1 MKKLFAL
8 ALAIALLLILSP
20 PKHVNSQALPRM
32 NDYCYVPPYVGSAI
46 PPIVMLVMGRDHKL
60 HYEAYNESS
69 DVNEDGKIE
78 ITYDHSID
86 YYGYFDP
93 CKCYVYNQ
101 GQERFNPVRKVDN
114 CTDNTRNNFRR
125 CGGSNE
131 WSGNFLNWLSM
142 SRADIMRKVLYGGFR
157 RIDRVDL
164 TVLEATFT
172 PQDAHSWG
180 KQVTGSLTYRDSNGA
195 NKTVSIRDLTP
206 FNPPSSG
213 NRHLFCM
220 TSISLSQDA
229 PRLIRVL
236 ENRSEDI
243 EVWAS
248 KEGTVCQ
255 NQFANGVNISPTNY
269 IVRVRVCDPQFPEL
283 NCKRYPGSDPVNTN
297 DDSLKPIGL
306 LQRYGEGDGTRWC
319 SRSLRPCTNDAQ
331 CAPNGGSCIP
341 RAPMYFGLLTGS
353 YTNNT
358 QGGVL
363 RKNISSITNEI
374 NPSTGQY
381 KQGQGNATDP
391 HITQGIIY
399 TLDTIKIVGY
409 QWGSYKPGWDGA
421 WKTSG
426 PMNNGEFPDWGNPVG
441 EMMYEAIR
449 YLAGKTSPTSDFNY
463 TTADDGDPNK
473 RQFPMPLP
481 RASWSPPYNTFPIC
495 SRPFMI
501 VISDINNSYD
511 FDLISRGTDLS
522 SFNLSN
528 LMSTIST
535 AENISGS
542 YFIGHNGS
550 STDFL
555 CSAKSVS
562 SLGSIRGLCPEE
574 PTKQGSY
581 TPAGVAYYGKVG
593 FRDNFGA
600 QKPPAIETFSI
611 ALASPLPD
619 LNFKIGSRSVR
630 INPIAVS
637 PSGCL
642 SLYQNCFQRCSVS
655 WNSTLNRLE
664 ISNCSSNAFCPTN
677 QIVDYYVNQV
687 EYNPDGSLRR
697 IVFKINYE
705 DVEQAADHDLDAI
718 AVYEISADS
727 ANNTIRIK
735 IDSTRA
741 SGCIDQVM
749 GFTISGT
756 TEDGVWLVVRD
767 TDSST
772 DSDTPAAVGNMPLSW
787 SRTFTLSSNAAA
799 SHLKPPL
806 WYAAKWG
813 GFDDANN
820 NNRPDLQGEWDKDN
834 DGNPDNY
841 FFVSNP
847 AKLESQL
854 EEALFSILK
863 RASSG
868 STVATL
874 SSRYQTSAIMLQPSF
889 YPEYTTREGKSL
901 IWLGTFRAY
910 WVDNRQNFRE
920 DRTNNTTV
928 RQPDFKMTIERPDP
942 SALLDRVFSFFFTQ
956 DREVRV
962 ALFSDFEQC
971 SVEEIEVPTNVVPA
985 LRFDCKLASYNEW
998 TDFNNG
1004 SGSFL
1009 RKILYHKD
1017 GSSVNEGLED
1027 FHINNANRIKD
1038 FWTLIDPTTF
1048 NAVASW
1054 LPGTRHLNAECVIA
1068 YIRGEPDFTW
1078 RCNDYVMRKRVL
1090 DLSQICPG
1098 YPLNSLGT
1106 WRIGPIV
1113 NSTPAISANTAL
1125 NMKYITAYD
1134 DSTYRDLVNASNYRN
1149 RRSIAYV
1156 GSNIGMVHFF
1166 RVGHIRETGSSHY
1179 PVEIVNSPT
1188 DLGNNLIEGEEL
1200 AFMPRNAIP
1209 YLAWYGRED
1218 YCSANR
1224 GYIPTIDQRVEV
1236 FDASFGPS
1244 GTATSNKT
1252 TSSWNTYLIGSMG
1265 FGGKAIGN
1273 YSSSLFLLRLTPY
1286 LNNPNT
1292 SPPFGNSAANVPNP
1306 PELMWEVK
1314 LDNGALTTSYPI
1326 RVRQCPRSGT
1336 ACRSDQAQLEGHWF
1350 ILTGSGPTDP
1360 TADDFGEYLP
1370 NPKLYIINA
1379 RNGQVRRVN
1388 LDSLLPPNTRAAVG
1402 DIVVLDLN
1410 NDYNDD
1416 VIYFGM
1422 YGYTCSV
1429 AAVGNICPGTLRS
1442 WGGLYRIVLDE
1453 TLSSINPGDITQV
1466 FDLSSFAQNN
1476 NIPPVFGSPTA
1487 TLDEDGNLWVYFN
1500 TGIFLSPNHASF
1512 NYTNYLVGFKDKC
1525 WKKSDS
1531 KFDQCN
1537 NTHISTKNDLVDSTA
1552 SSQFND
1558 SNLWIQCSNDVLN
1571 ITGVQ
1576 TRNVCICNESGCAR
1590 QPIIVSTTGPADPKQ
1605 CKVSDQ
1611 KSGWFYPLPSGHI
1624 AYSKPL
1630 VSFGIVLSAH
1640 FKPSDNVCLPIGE
1653 TFTTSLHYHNGL
1665 PPRRPPLLMPGN
1677 VNTNSSGNPTTL
1689 AHSIRIGFGAPPIG
1703 EVFRFIRTESGEGR
1717 LIGQVSTGAVFNIR
1731 QQLDAHVGRF
1741 VLWIEK

>member
-1 MKKLFAL
+1 MKKLLALTITIAL
-8 ALAIALLLILSP
+8 ALMLSP
-20 PKHVNSQALPRM
+20 PRYVSSQALPQM

-46 PPIVMLVMGRDHKL
+46 PPLVMLVMGRDHKL
-60 HYEAYNESS
+60 HYEAYNETS
-69 DVNEDGKIE
+69 DVNEDGRIE
-78 ITYDHSID
+78 ITYDHSIT

-93 CKCYVYNQ
+93 CKCYQYDAS
-101 GQERFNPVRKVDN
+101 QERFNPTRFVENCDN
-114 CTDNTRNNFRR
+114 NTRNNFRR
-125 CGGSNE
+125 CGGNNE

-157 RIDRVDL
+157 RIDRTDL

-180 KQVTGSLTYRDSNGA
+180 KEIPGSFNYRDSNGTVR
-195 NKTVSIRDLTP
+195 TVSVRDLTP
-206 FNPPSSG
+206 FNPPSS
-213 NRHLFCM
+213 NRRHLFCM
-220 TSISLSQDA
+220 TSTTLSENA

-236 ENRSEDI
+236 QDSTYRI
-243 EVWAS
+243 EAWAS
-248 KEGTVCQ
+248 KEGAVCQ
-255 NQFANGVNISPTNY
+255 NQLSGVPNPVSPQDY
-269 IVRVRVCDPQFPEL
+269 IVRVRVCQQGLLEP
-283 NCKRYPGSDPVNTN
+283 NCKRYPGSDLANAN
-297 DDSLKPIGL
+297 DDVFKPIGL

-319 SRSLRPCTNDAQ
+319 SRSLRPCTTDVN
-331 CAPNGGSCIP
+331 CAPDGGSCIP

-353 YTNNT
+353 YTNTN

-363 RKNISSITNEI
+363 RKNISAISDEI

-381 KQGQGNATDP
+381 KQGTGNASDS
-391 HITQGIIY
+391 HRTQGIIY
-399 TLDTIKIVGY
+399 TLDTIKVVGY
-409 QWGSYKPGWDGA
+409 QWASYKPGWPGA

-441 EMMYEAIR
+441 EMMYEAVR

-463 TTADDGDPNK
+463 NSADDGDAQK

-495 SRPFMI
+495 SKPFMI
-501 VISDINNSYD
+501 VISDINNSFD
-511 FDLISRGTDLS
+511 FDLMSRGSDLS

-528 LMSTIST
+528 LMNTIST
-535 AENISGS
+535 SESISGN

-574 PTKQGSY
+574 PTRQGSY

-600 QKPPAIETFSI
+600 QKPPALETFSI

-619 LNFKIGSRSVR
+619 LNFKVGNRSVR
-630 INPIAVS
+630 VNPIAVS
-637 PSGCL
+637 VSGCVNV
-642 SLYQNCFQRCSVS
+642 SQNCAQRCTIT
-655 WNSTLNRLE
+655 WNNTNQRLE
-664 ISNCSSNAFCPTN
+664 ISGCSSNAYCPTN
-677 QIVDYYVNQV
+677 QIVDFYVTDV
-687 EYNPDGSLRR
+687 DYNPDGSLNR
-697 IVFKINYE
+697 IRFKINYE
-705 DVEQAADHDLDAI
+705 DVEQAADHDMDAI
-718 AVYEISADS
+718 AIYEISASNNTLRIKVDSDS
-727 ANNTIRIK
+727 A
-735 IDSTRA
+735 A
-741 SGCIDQVM
+741 GCIDQVM

-756 TEDGVWLVVRD
+756 TEDGVWLVVKD
-767 TDSST
+767 KDVPNSNQLLK
-772 DSDTPAAVGNMPLSW
+772 DMPLEW
-787 SRTFTLSSNAAA
+787 SKTFTLSSSPPA
-799 SHLKPPL
+799 SYLKPPL

-813 GFDDANN
+813 GFDDVNN
-820 NNRPDLQGEWDKDN
+820 NNRPDLPGEWDKD
-834 DGNPDNY
+834 GNGVPDNY

-889 YPEYTTREGKSL
+889 YPEYTTREGRSL

-910 WVDNRQNFRE
+910 WVDNQQNFRE

-928 RQPDFKMTIERPDP
+928 RQPDFKLTLNRPNP
-942 SALLDRVFSFFFTQ
+942 SALLDRVFTFFFTQ

-962 ALFSDFEQC
+962 ALFSDFESC
-971 SVEEIEVPTNVVPA
+971 SVEEIEVPANVVPS

-1004 SGSFL
+1004 TGNFL
-1009 RKILYHKD
+1009 RKIFYP
-1017 GSSVNEGLED
+1017 GSQGLAE
-1027 FHINNANRIKD
+1027 FHINRASQIKD
-1038 FWTLIDPTTF
+1038 FWTIIDPTTF
-1048 NAVASW
+1048 NATASW
-1054 LPGTRHLNAECVIA
+1054 LSNRHLNAECVIA

-1078 RCNDYVMRKRVL
+1078 NCNNYVMRKRVL

-1098 YPLNSLGT
+1098 YPSNSIGT

-1113 NSTPAISANTAL
+1113 NSTPAISGNTAL
-1125 NMKYITAYD
+1125 NMKYISAYD
-1134 DSTYRDLVNASNYRN
+1134 DGTYRQLINSNIYKN

-1188 DLGNNLIEGEEL
+1188 NFNNDLIEGEEL

-1224 GYIPTIDQRVEV
+1224 GYIPTVDQRVEV
-1236 FDASFGPS
+1236 FDASFDRGSNP
-1244 GTATSNKT
+1244 TSNKT
-1252 TSSWNTYLIGSMG
+1252 SSSWNTYLLGAMG
-1265 FGGKAIGN
+1265 LGGKALGQ
-1273 YSSSLFLLRLTPY
+1273 YSSSIFLLRLTDY
-1286 LNNPNT
+1286 LNSNSV
-1292 SPPFGNSAANVPNP
+1292 SPPVGNNP
-1306 PELMWEVK
+1306 ASVDFPPQLMWEVK
-1314 LDNGALTTSYPI
+1314 LDDGALTTSYPI
-1326 RVRQCPRSGT
+1326 RVRQCPRAGT
-1336 ACRSDQAQLEGHWF
+1336 GCRSDQAQLEGHWF
-1350 ILTGSGPTDP
+1350 IVTGSGPTDP
-1360 TADDFGEYLP
+1360 TADEFRDYLP
-1370 NPKLYIINA
+1370 NPKLYVINA
-1379 RNGQVRRVN
+1379 RNGSVHKVD

-1402 DIVVLDLN
+1402 DLTVLDLD

-1429 AAVGNICPGTLRS
+1429 VPVGNNCLGVLRS
-1442 WGGLYRIVLDE
+1442 WGGLYRIVLNK
-1453 TLSSINPGDITQV
+1453 TLTDITQSDIKRA
-1466 FDLSSFAQNN
+1466 FDVSTLAQNN
-1476 NIPPVFGSPTA
+1476 NTPPVFGAPTA
-1487 TLDEDGNLWVYFN
+1487 ALDEDGNLWVYFN
-1500 TGIFLSPNHASF
+1500 TGIYLSPNHSSF

-1525 WKKSDS
+1525 WNRQNYR
-1531 KFDQCN
+1531 FDNCD
-1537 NTHISTKNDLVDSTA
+1537 NTHITVRDDLVDSTA
-1552 SSQFND
+1552 TTQFND
-1558 SNLWIQCSNDVLN
+1558 SNLWLQCSNDVLN
-1571 ITGVQ
+1571 ITGFQ
-1576 TRNVCICNESGCAR
+1576 TRNICTCTDGGCAPM
-1590 QPIIVSTTGPADPKQ
+1590 PIVVSTTGPADPKQ
-1605 CKVSDQ
+1605 CKVSSQ
-1611 KSGWFYPLPSGHI
+1611 KYGWFYPLPSRHI

-1640 FKPSDNVCLPIGE
+1640 FRPSNDVCMPIGE
-1653 TFTTSLHYHNGL
+1653 TFTTALHYHNGL

-1677 VNTNSSGNPTTL
+1677 VNTNSAGSPTSL
-1689 AHSIRIGFGAPPIG
+1689 AHSVRIGFGSPPMG

-1731 QQLDAHVGRF
+1731 QQLDSHVGRF